1 MLMWSGGL
9 LAAEQFGTA
18 DEAKAM
24 LNRAAEAMKIDR
36 VAALKAFNDDK
47 NKQFRDRD
55 LYVFCFSLPEGIFTA
70 FESPFLL
77 GTNVRELKLPPND
90 PMYGPA
96 VRCKSL

>member
-9 LAAEQFGTA
+9 LGAEQFGTA

-36 VAALKAFNDDK
+36 VAALKAFNGDK
-47 NKQFRDRD
+47 NKEFRDRD

-70 FESPFLL
+70 FESPLLL
-77 GTNVRELKLPPND
+77 GTNVRESKAAAEL
-90 PMYGPA
+90 
-96 VRCKSL
+96 